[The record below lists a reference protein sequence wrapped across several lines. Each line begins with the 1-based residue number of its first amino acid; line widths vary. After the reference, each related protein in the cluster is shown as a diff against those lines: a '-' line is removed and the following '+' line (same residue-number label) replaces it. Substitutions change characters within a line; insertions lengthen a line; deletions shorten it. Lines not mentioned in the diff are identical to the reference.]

1 MALGITG
8 LCTDDLGLCNATLVA
23 QRVLQRVV
31 SMPAMSSAAPL
42 DDREHQPLSTAT
54 PVMTIPTSF
63 PTSFPTS
70 SAAISIPMGVSQP
83 PMVSVSVS

>member
-1 MALGITG
+1 VALGITG

-63 PTSFPTS
+63 PTS